1 MTNSLL
7 FSGIIKKFLFQIST
21 KKRKKKTKNPSNDGQ
36 TNSLK
41 IFILSFGESAV
52 TLFDNIAHH
61 ARKNAS
67 GKKIIQHKK
76 EKS

>member
-1 MTNSLL
+1 MTNFRVVSN
-7 FSGIIKKFLFQIST
+7 FLGREEGE
-21 KKRKKKTKNPSNDGQ
+21 KEDNPSNDGQ

-41 IFILSFGESAV
+41 IFILSFCESAV

-67 GKKIIQHKK
+67 GKKII
-76 EKS
+76 